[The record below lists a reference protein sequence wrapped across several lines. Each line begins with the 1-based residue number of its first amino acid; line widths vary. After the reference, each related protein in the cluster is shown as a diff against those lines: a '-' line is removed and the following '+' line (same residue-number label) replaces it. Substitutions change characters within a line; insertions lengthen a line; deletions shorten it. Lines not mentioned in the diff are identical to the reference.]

1 MGVSLTPDDDDDD
14 EDENGDEHDNEH
26 DWGPD
31 IPESKGNRSKMVL
44 AELKLPGEERNSDHP
59 AVRKDKRL
67 ALSFTKRS

>member
-1 MGVSLTPDDDDDD
+1 MEKQAMGVSLTPDDDDDD

-44 AELKLPGEERNSDHP
+44 AELIFPGEEGDCLHHSNPHGKRI
-59 AVRKDKRL
+59 AV
-67 ALSFTKRS
+67 